1 MVQKEGMKIKDV
13 LILGNFKAAKIL
25 GIKYATAKTIIFHK
39 RQKRKA
45 KRLGGK
51 KVCGYTE
58 VKNNR
63 VLRLRIVSVTANDLI
78 YSREYILWIGA

>member
-1 MVQKEGMKIKDV
+1 MKIKDV
-13 LILGNFKAAKIL
+13 LFLENFFQAAKIL

-51 KVCGYTE
+51 KICGYTE
-58 VKNNR
+58 VKKDQGC
-63 VLRLRIVSVTANDLI
+63 RLKIVSVTANDLI
-78 YSREYILWIGA
+78 YSKEYIL